1 MTEEEALKVKIPL
14 KTSKRVKKEASD
26 RRRQKRWMKKEN
38 RDEYRVKFP
47 EYDVNVE
54 NVKAQIE
61 NLRK

>member
-1 MTEEEALKVKIPL
+1 VKIPL